1 MVNGYAQTSEKIA
14 LSKLLGGRVLAPL
27 RRWES
32 WASSGKELAIGA
44 GSYSRDREEISDRAG
59 AGQPLTEMLVDKI
72 VIAPH
77 PDKIV
82 IAPHPDKIVDGRRHY
97 LIRAIPYQDP
107 QQEAERLKAVHEARV
122 KIVPRV

>member
-82 IAPHPDKIVDGRRHY
+82 DGRRHY